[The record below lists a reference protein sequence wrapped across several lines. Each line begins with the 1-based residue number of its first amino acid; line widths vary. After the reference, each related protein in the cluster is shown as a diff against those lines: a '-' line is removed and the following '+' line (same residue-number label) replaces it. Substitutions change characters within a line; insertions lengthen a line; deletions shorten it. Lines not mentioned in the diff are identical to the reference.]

1 MIARAWFFVAGV
13 LVGAGLVLFYV
24 MRHYDVKLVP
34 APQSKISQSST
45 DAPPAIPTPQRAPL
59 PQRVPPATSNTPL
72 PSAPSA
78 PAPSPGPA
86 APTAPITAPQ
96 SSISPPANL
105 LVPVRGIQ
113 PAELTDTFNQ
123 TRGGTRIHEA
133 LDIMAPRGREVVA
146 VADGKVA
153 KLFNSK
159 QGGVTMYQ
167 FDPTERFTYYYA
179 HLDRYAQGLVEGKLL
194 KRGELVGYV
203 GSTGNA
209 NPNGPHLHFA
219 IFELGPEKRWWEGR
233 PINPYPLL
241 RGTTATN

>member
-13 LVGAGLVLFYV
+13 LVGAGSVLFYF

-34 APQSKISQSST
+34 DPQSQISQPPTSAPAAIHAPQRAIVPPRVLPATPST
-45 DAPPAIPTPQRAPL
+45 PLPAAPPAPVI
-59 PQRVPPATSNTPL
+59 
-72 PSAPSA
+72 
-78 PAPSPGPA
+78 
-86 APTAPITAPQ
+86 APQ
-96 SSISPPANL
+96 SSASPPSNL
-105 LVPVRGIQ
+105 LLPVLGIQ
-113 PAELTDTFNQ
+113 PAELTDTFSQ

-153 KLFNSK
+153 KIFTSK
-159 QGGVTMYQ
+159 QGGLTLYQ

-179 HLDRYAQGLVEGKLL
+179 HLDRYAPGLVEGKAL
-194 KRGELVGYV
+194 KRGELIGYV

-209 NPNGPHLHFA
+209 NPDAPHLHFA
-219 IFELGPEKRWWEGR
+219 IFELGPEKRWWEGK

-241 RGTTATN
+241 RGAPAPS

>member
-1 MIARAWFFVAGV
+1 MNAPAGMAARAWFFVAGV
-13 LVGAGLVLFYV
+13 LVGAGSVLFYF

-34 APQSKISQSST
+34 APQSQISQPST
-45 DAPPAIPTPQRAPL
+45 AAPPVTPVPQRATL
-59 PQRVPPATSNTPL
+59 PPSSTAPTTPL
-72 PSAPSA
+72 Q
-78 PAPSPGPA
+78 
-86 APTAPITAPQ
+86 TAPIAPTTPATAPL
-96 SSISPPANL
+96 SSIPPPENL
-105 LVPVRGIQ
+105 LIPVQGIQ

-123 TRGGTRIHEA
+123 ARGGTRIHEA
-133 LDIMAPRGREVVA
+133 LDIMAPRGREIVA

-153 KLFNSK
+153 KIFTSK
-159 QGGVTMYQ
+159 DGGLTFYQ

-179 HLDRYAQGLVEGKLL
+179 HLDRYAPGLVEGKLL

-209 NPNGPHLHFA
+209 NPDAPHLHFA

-241 RGTTATN
+241 RGAAPPS